1 MPAVL
6 IELGYLSNAAQEKL
20 ITGDAFQNAF
30 VQAIYDTIVRFR
42 DALASGATH

>member
-6 IELGYLSNAAQEKL
+6 IELGYLTNADQEKL
-20 ITGDAFQNAF
+20 ITGDTFQNAF
-30 VQAIYDTIVRFR
+30 VQAMYDAVLRFR